1 MIELTKHIE
10 ILLLEND
17 CVIVPGLGGFIAH
30 YQPAHYEEE
39 EGVFLPPTRTVG
51 FNPQLTMNDG
61 LLTQAYMQTYHTD
74 FPDASRKI
82 AQKVNELK
90 EILYSEGMVEMPGIG
105 VLHYTLYNTYE
116 FHPQVS
122 GVLSPTLYGLDAYS
136 ISPLAAMAPLS
147 EVPVEQKQ
155 KKKEKKEFRLNPQW
169 LSNAAAVI
177 IAAVLF
183 FALSFPVENT
193 YIDKGVYASLGTDC
207 LFDAIRPHSMAT
219 SLPVQEIEEPQ
230 KQKTT
235 SVVPVVVK
243 VEKVKPLDKETV
255 KEEAPKVAETTK
267 VKEAPAPVKVK
278 AEPAKMVAPKKE
290 ALKKEV
296 SKKEAPK
303 TVVKKKNYHII
314 VASLTTLS
322 DANQMLKQYQQQ
334 GYSDAVVK
342 ESNGRFRISL
352 CSYADKSVAY
362 QKLNELK
369 KADAYKGAWVLT
381 SK

>member
-30 YQPAHYEEE
+30 HQPAHYEED
-39 EGVFLPPTRTVG
+39 EGIFLPPTRTVG

-61 LLTQAYMQTYHTD
+61 LLTQAYIQTYHTD

-90 EILYSEGMVEMPGIG
+90 EVLYSEGMVEMSGIG
-105 VLHYTLYNTYE
+105 SLHYTIYNTYE

-122 GVLSPTLYGLDAYS
+122 GVLSPTLYGLDAYT
-136 ISPLAAMAPLS
+136 ISPLAMAPLS
-147 EVPVEQKQ
+147 EVPVERK
-155 KKKEKKEFRLNPQW
+155 KKEFRLNPQW
-169 LSNAAAVI
+169 LSNAVAVV

-183 FALSFPVENT
+183 FSLSFPVENT
-193 YIDKGVYASLGTDC
+193 YVDKGVYASLGTDC
-207 LFDAIRPHSMAT
+207 LFDAIRSHSMAT
-219 SLPVQEIEEPQ
+219 SLAMQEVEEPQ
-230 KQKTT
+230 KQKT
-235 SVVPVVVK
+235 SLVVPVVVK
-243 VEKVKPLDKETV
+243 VEKVAPVVKAEVQVQESKVEVPKREVVKKETPKV
-255 KEEAPKVAETTK
+255 VEAPKA
-267 VKEAPAPVKVK
+267 KEVIAPVKAKV
-278 AEPAKMVAPKKE
+278 AEP
-290 ALKKEV
+290 
-296 SKKEAPK
+296 KKEAPK
-303 TVVKKKNYHII
+303 AVAKKKNYHII
-314 VASLTTLS
+314 VASLTTMS
-322 DANQMLKQYQQQ
+322 DANRMLKQYQQQ

-342 ESNGRFRISL
+342 ENNGRFRISL

-369 KADAYKGAWVLT
+369 KADAFKGAWMLT

>member
-30 YQPAHYEEE
+30 HQPARYEED

-90 EILYSEGMVEMPGIG
+90 EILYNEGVMEMPGIG
-105 VLHYTLYNTYE
+105 SLYYTLYNTYE
-116 FHPQVS
+116 FHPQES
-122 GVLSPTLYGLDAYS
+122 GVLSPTLYGLDAYT
-136 ISPLAAMAPLS
+136 MTPLS
-147 EVPVEQKQ
+147 VLPVLEVPMEQ
-155 KKKEKKEFRLNPQW
+155 KKEKKEFHLNPQW
-169 LSNAAAVI
+169 LSNAVAVV

-193 YIDKGVYASLGTDC
+193 YVDKGVYASLGTDC
-207 LFDAIRPHSMAT
+207 LFDAIRSHSMAT
-219 SLPVQEIEEPQ
+219 SLPIQEVEETQ
-230 KQKTT
+230 KQKAS
-235 SVVPVVVK
+235 SVVPVAVK
-243 VEKVKPLDKETV
+243 VEKVAPVANTEVQVQTTKAPKQEISKEETV
-255 KEEAPKVAETTK
+255 KKETPKVVEAPKAKEIPARAK
-267 VKEAPAPVKVK
+267 VSE
-278 AEPAKMVAPKKE
+278 PKKE
-290 ALKKEV
+290 T
-296 SKKEAPK
+296 PK
-303 TVVKKKNYHII
+303 VVAKKKNYHII
-314 VASLTTLS
+314 VASLATSS
-322 DANQMLKQYQQQ
+322 DANRMLKKYQQQ
-334 GYSDAVVK
+334 GYSEAVVK
-342 ESNGRFRISL
+342 ENNGRFRISL

-369 KADAYKGAWVLT
+369 KADAFKGAWVLT

>member
-30 YQPAHYEEE
+30 HQPAHYEED
-39 EGVFLPPTRTVG
+39 EGIFLPPTRTVG

-90 EILYSEGMVEMPGIG
+90 EVLYSEGMVEMSGIG
-105 VLHYTLYNTYE
+105 SLHYTIYNTYE

-122 GVLSPTLYGLDAYS
+122 GVLSPTLYGLDAYT
-136 ISPLAAMAPLS
+136 ISPLAMAPLS
-147 EVPVEQKQ
+147 EVPVERK
-155 KKKEKKEFRLNPQW
+155 KKEFRLNSQW
-169 LSNAAAVI
+169 LSNAVAVV

-193 YIDKGVYASLGTDC
+193 YVDKGVYASLGTDC
-207 LFDAIRPHSMAT
+207 LFDAIRSHSMAT
-219 SLPVQEIEEPQ
+219 SLAMQEVEEPQ
-230 KQKTT
+230 KQKT
-235 SVVPVVVK
+235 SLVVPVVVK
-243 VEKVKPLDKETV
+243 VEKVAPVVKAEVQVQESKVEVPKREVVKKETPKV
-255 KEEAPKVAETTK
+255 VEAPKA
-267 VKEAPAPVKVK
+267 KEVIAPVKAKV
-278 AEPAKMVAPKKE
+278 AEP
-290 ALKKEV
+290 
-296 SKKEAPK
+296 KKEAPK
-303 TVVKKKNYHII
+303 AVAKKKNYHII
-314 VASLTTLS
+314 VASLTTMS
-322 DANQMLKQYQQQ
+322 DANRMLKQYQQQ

-342 ESNGRFRISL
+342 ENNGRFRISL
-352 CSYADKSVAY
+352 CSYADKSAAY

-369 KADAYKGAWVLT
+369 KADAFKGAWMLT

>member
-10 ILLLEND
+10 VLLLEND

-30 YQPAHYEEE
+30 HQPAHYEEE

-90 EILYSEGMVEMPGIG
+90 EILYNEGLVEMPGIG
-105 VLHYTLYNTYE
+105 SLHYTIYNTYE

-136 ISPLAAMAPLS
+136 ISPLTIAPLS
-147 EVPVEQKQ
+147 EVPVEQK
-155 KKKEKKEFRLNPQW
+155 KEKKEFHLNPQW
-169 LSNAAAVI
+169 LSNAVAVV

-193 YIDKGVYASLGTDC
+193 YVDKGVYASLGTDC
-207 LFDAIRPHSMAT
+207 LFDAIRSHSMAT
-219 SLPVQEIEEPQ
+219 SLAMEEVEELQ
-230 KQKTT
+230 KQKT
-235 SVVPVVVK
+235 SPVVPVVVK
-243 VEKVKPLDKETV
+243 VEKVAPIAKAEVQVQNVETPV
-255 KEEAPKVAETTK
+255 KENVKKEAPKVAEAPK
-267 VKEAPAPVKVK
+267 VKEVPAPVKVK
-278 AEPAKMVAPKKE
+278 AEPKKVIE
-290 ALKKEV
+290 P
-296 SKKEAPK
+296 KKEAPK
-303 TVVKKKNYHII
+303 AVVKKKNYHII
-314 VASLTTLS
+314 VASLTTMS
-322 DANQMLKQYQQQ
+322 DANRMLKQYKQQ

-342 ESNGRFRISL
+342 ENNGRFRISL

-362 QKLNELK
+362 RKLNELK
-369 KADAYKGAWVLT
+369 KADAFKGAWMLT

>member
-30 YQPAHYEEE
+30 HQPAHYEED

-82 AQKVNELK
+82 AQKVDELK
-90 EILYSEGMVEMPGIG
+90 EMLYSEGMVEMPGIG
-105 VLHYTLYNTYE
+105 SLHYTIYNTYE
-116 FHPQVS
+116 FHPQIS
-122 GVLSPTLYGLDAYS
+122 GVLSPTLYGLDAYT
-136 ISPLAAMAPLS
+136 ISPLAMAPLS
-147 EVPVEQKQ
+147 EVPVERK
-155 KKKEKKEFRLNPQW
+155 KKEFRLNPQW
-169 LSNAAAVI
+169 LSNAVAVV

-193 YIDKGVYASLGTDC
+193 YVDKGVYASLGTDC
-207 LFDAIRPHSMAT
+207 LFDAIRSHSMAT
-219 SLPVQEIEEPQ
+219 SLVMQEVEEPQ
-230 KQKTT
+230 KQKT
-235 SVVPVVVK
+235 SPVVPVVVK
-243 VEKVKPLDKETV
+243 VEKVAPVAKAEVQVQKVETSVKETV
-255 KEEAPKVAETTK
+255 KVETPKVVEVPK
-267 VKEAPAPVKVK
+267 VKEVPAPVKVK
-278 AEPAKMVAPKKE
+278 AEPKKMMEPKKE
-290 ALKKEV
+290 AQK
-296 SKKEAPK
+296 A
-303 TVVKKKNYHII
+303 VVKKKNYHII
-314 VASLTTLS
+314 VASLTTMS
-322 DANQMLKQYQQQ
+322 DANRMLKQYQQQ

-342 ESNGRFRISL
+342 ENNGRFRISL

-369 KADAYKGAWVLT
+369 KADAFKGAWMLT

>member
-30 YQPAHYEEE
+30 HQPAHYEED

-61 LLTQAYMQTYHTD
+61 LLTQAYMQTHHTD

-82 AQKVNELK
+82 AQKVSELK
-90 EILYSEGMVEMPGIG
+90 EILYSEGVVEMTGIG
-105 VLHYTLYNTYE
+105 SLHYTIYNTYE

-136 ISPLAAMAPLS
+136 MLPLTEL
-147 EVPVEQKQ
+147 PVEQKKVEK
-155 KKKEKKEFRLNPQW
+155 KKKEFHLNPQW
-169 LSNAAAVI
+169 LSNAVAVV

-193 YIDKGVYASLGTDC
+193 YVDKGVYASLGTDC
-207 LFDAIRPHSMAT
+207 LFDAIRSHSMAT
-219 SLPVQEIEEPQ
+219 SLIVKEVEEPQ
-230 KQKTT
+230 KQVT
-235 SVVPVVVK
+235 SPVVPVTVK
-243 VEKVKPLDKETV
+243 VEKVAPVAKAEAQPVQNVDMLEKEIIKKETPKV
-255 KEEAPKVAETTK
+255 VEVSETKKVSTPAKVKVAET
-267 VKEAPAPVKVK
+267 
-278 AEPAKMVAPKKE
+278 KKE
-290 ALKKEV
+290 
-296 SKKEAPK
+296 SPK
-303 TVVKKKNYHII
+303 VVAKKKNYHII

-322 DANQMLKQYQQQ
+322 DANRMLEQYKKQ

-342 ESNGRFRISL
+342 ENNGRFRISL
-352 CSYADKSVAY
+352 CSYVDKSVAY
-362 QKLNELK
+362 QKLNDLK
-369 KADAYKGAWVLT
+369 KADAFKGAWMLT